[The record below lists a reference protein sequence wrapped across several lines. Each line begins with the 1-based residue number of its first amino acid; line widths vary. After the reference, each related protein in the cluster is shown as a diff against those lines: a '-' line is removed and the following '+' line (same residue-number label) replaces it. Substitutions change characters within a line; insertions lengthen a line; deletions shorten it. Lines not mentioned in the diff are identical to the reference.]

1 MNGILNSFDIPVFEI
16 PVWLYFLD
24 NSVILSCPDL
34 IVILVFPSLHY
45 PVL

>member
-1 MNGILNSFDIPVFEI
+1 MNDILNSFDIPVFEI

-24 NSVILSCPDL
+24 NSVILSCSDL
-34 IVILVFPSLHY
+34 IMILFFPSPHS